1 MIARLVFAA
10 ALACLGLAGCQTTPP
25 PTHAQVIREHLAQL
39 IGAQPA
45 PCGAVQAYSS
55 DQRLRY
61 RVECQSGD
69 VYGVGVKPDGRVSVE
84 PIGSAAS
91 APR

>member
-1 MIARLVFAA
+1 VSTRLAFAA

-25 PTHAQVIREHLAQL
+25 THSQLIREHLAQL
-39 IGAQPA
+39 IRAHPA

-84 PIGSAAS
+84 SIVGAAS

>member
-1 MIARLVFAA
+1 MISAA

-25 PTHAQVIREHLAQL
+25 THAQLIREHLAQL

-69 VYGVGVKPDGRVSVE
+69 VYGVGVQPDGRVSVE
-84 PIGSAAS
+84 PIGSSAS